1 MNRSLPSALKAPSV
15 ASLRGLAA
23 VVLVAAA
30 GSALA
35 QHDERLLACRKIAD
49 PAQRVACYDQIPVGS
64 AAAASPGG
72 EAQFGLE
79 ARRAVDAP
87 DVIRSRVLGAFD
99 GWGPNQSFRLEN
111 GQIWA
116 VTDDSRAF
124 LDLKDPVVTVRR
136 GALGAFYLEIEGT
149 NRSPKVRRIR

>member
-1 MNRSLPSALKAPSV
+1 MKPAITPCKLAPQVLGLVLALGMGEAT
-15 ASLRGLAA
+15 
-23 VVLVAAA
+23 
-30 GSALA
+30 A

-49 PAQRVACYDQIPVGS
+49 PAQRVGCYDQIPVGS
-64 AAAASPGG
+64 AAKPVASG

-87 DVIRSRVLGAFD
+87 DTLRSRVIGPVD
-99 GWGPNQSFRLEN
+99 GWVPGQSFRLEN
-111 GQIWA
+111 GQVWA
-116 VTDDSRAF
+116 VSDDSRAF
-124 LDLKDPVVTVRR
+124 LELKDPAVTVRR